1 MKRNKLV
8 AMVAALS
15 ICVMGVSV
23 PASAKSVNTTEFGK
37 FAWSLV
43 KSGNSVTAKTTCQ
56 KKALKLITG
65 VEIQV
70 NATGETIVNVTKTK
84 ANATSCKIDKIVN
97 GTSKK
102 LACFSSHEARGK
114 GSVTKYLAEVF

>member
-15 ICVMGVSV
+15 ICIMGVSV

-37 FAWSLV
+37 FSWSIV
-43 KSGNSVTAKTTCQ
+43 KSGQEVTAKTSCQ
-56 KKALKLITG
+56 KAAKKLITTAE
-65 VEIQV
+65 VQI
-70 NATGETIVNVTKTK
+70 NATGERLFTLTRTKE
-84 ANATSCKIDKIVN
+84 NATSCKASKIVN
-97 GTSKK
+97 ETSRK
-102 LACFSSHEARGK
+102 LACFSCHEARGK